1 MPTQQ
6 DNTIGAVGGFVAS
19 PDPVSGMLT
28 ASVPAGEKTLE
39 GLWKSIFPE
48 ANPVENTAADMTAKL
63 LQEQFADW
71 EQTFKP
77 IELQALNQ
85 VSLNNAAV
93 LPGALDEAKA
103 GVDSA
108 YSSIPG
114 MLERQN
120 RSLGIEPTAQQNK
133 STQRMMNVNQSLATA
148 GAENSARSNV
158 RQLDEQILMGS
169 TPNPNIAK
177 AAQ

>member
-1 MPTQQ
+1 MLSF
-6 DNTIGAVGGFVAS
+6 GAGGW
-19 PDPVSGMLT
+19 
-28 ASVPAGEKTLE
+28 GED
-39 GLWKSIFPE
+39 LWKSIFPE
-48 ANPVENTAADMTAKL
+48 QNNDNEAADKTAAL

-71 EQTFKP
+71 EKTFKP

-85 VSLNNAAV
+85 VSLNNSAV

-108 YSSIPG
+108 YGSIPG

-120 RSLGIEPTAQQNK
+120 RSLGIEPTIQQNK
-133 STQRMMNVNQSLATA
+133 STQRMMNVNQGLATA

-158 RQLDEQILMGS
+158 RQLDETILMGS
-169 TPNPNIAK
+169 TPNPQIAK
-177 AAQ
+177 ATSLQ

>member
-1 MPTQQ
+1 MTWAAV
-6 DNTIGAVGGFVAS
+6 AVGGVALAGTAGS
-19 PDPVSGMLT
+19 LIYANNSRPDAPQGNPTSAKT
-28 ASVPAGEKTLE
+28 AE
-39 GLWKSIFPE
+39 
-48 ANPVENTAADMTAKL
+48 L

-71 EQTFKP
+71 EKTFKP

-85 VSLNNAAV
+85 VSLNNSAV

-133 STQRMMNVNQSLATA
+133 STQRMMNVNQGLATA